1 MDTQPHSNIQRRA
14 ANIRLVAFDI
24 DGVMTD
30 GRLYFT
36 EDGRELKT
44 FNTLDGH
51 GIKALMNNDIRVV
64 IITGRRSGC
73 VAARA
78 KNLSISE
85 LHQGVENK
93 LEVLNQIRLREQLR
107 WDECA
112 FMGDDLIDLPSMLS
126 CGFSCAP
133 ANAYA
138 LVKDKANLVTQAYG
152 GAGAVRE
159 ACDFILSAQNKL
171 QSSLAN
177 YLVPHPDSLT

>member
-1 MDTQPHSNIQRRA
+1 MDAHHRA
-14 ANIRLVAFDI
+14 AKTRLIAFDI

-36 EDGRELKT
+36 EEGRELKT

-51 GIKALMNNDIRVV
+51 GIKALMNNNIQVV

-78 KNLSISE
+78 QNLGIAE

-93 LEVLNQIRLREQLR
+93 LAVLNEIRLREQLR

-112 FMGDDLIDLPSMLS
+112 FMGDDLIDLPCMLS

-133 ANAYA
+133 ANGYA
-138 LVKDKANLVTQAYG
+138 LVRQKASLVTLAQG

-159 ACDFILSAQNKL
+159 ACDFILAAQGKL
-171 QSSLAN
+171 DASLAP
-177 YLVPHPDSLT
+177 YLQPHADSLT